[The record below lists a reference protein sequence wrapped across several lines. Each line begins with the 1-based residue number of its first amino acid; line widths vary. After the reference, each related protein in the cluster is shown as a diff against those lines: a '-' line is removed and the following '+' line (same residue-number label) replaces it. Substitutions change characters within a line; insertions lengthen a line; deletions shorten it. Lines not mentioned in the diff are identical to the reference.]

1 MSVFDSYI
9 IRCRLFAALGVPPRR
24 QPLMHAWAF
33 VEGRR
38 FGHEFMGDLLCRR
51 GSEKAV
57 RVAIGRELNALRAF
71 LSSSEYELGEIK
83 RGGRSPERD
92 ITFYGHLAINR
103 AVAFIQNKLSEDL
116 DTANPLVSI
125 DRHVSEAIARHI
137 PKKKRTLNPKKNQQP
152 QRERRETNYRHQSG
166 HTFDLAKTLASLPLN
181 STFHDAVKLAKAGF
195 PLFPVWGVTETGEC
209 RCSEGLACE
218 KPGKHPLVRRWRQIA
233 TTYIPT
239 LAKFALKHPYAN
251 WGIATGNRLPSG
263 DYLTVMDIDERNFGH
278 GSLSA
283 LERLELGPLPAT
295 REHSAGGGP
304 HKFFI
309 YSMGFHSSPGAIG
322 QGIDVQSFG
331 RFVIGAGMNARGK
344 RYEVTN
350 DIAIARLP
358 DSWAKRIEAVK
369 RKALPLI
376 PEGQRRAKLI
386 SWAGGMVRDGMDHE
400 LIFRVLQ
407 DRREKRLEKGSHSFS
422 DEELR
427 GMIDYCARLER
438 RKDVRVA

>member
-1 MSVFDSYI
+1 MIDSYI
-9 IRCRLFAALGVPPRR
+9 IRCRLFSALHVPPRR
-24 QPLMHAWAF
+24 QPLMHAWSF

-38 FGHEFMGDLLCRR
+38 FGHEFMGDLLCRK

-57 RVAIGRELNALRAF
+57 RVAIGRELNALCAF
-71 LSSSEYELGEIK
+71 LSSSAYEFGEIK
-83 RGGRSPERD
+83 RGGWSLQKD
-92 ITFYGHLAINR
+92 VTSYGHLSINR
-103 AVAFIQNKLSEDL
+103 AVAWIQSRVSEDL
-116 DTANPLVSI
+116 DNANPLVTI
-125 DRHVSEAIARHI
+125 DRYVAEAIGRYI
-137 PKKKRTLNPKKNQQP
+137 PKKKQSSTSKKNQQP
-152 QRERRETNYRHQSG
+152 QRERESAVNRHQSG
-166 HTFDLAKTLASLPLN
+166 HRFDLQKFSASLPLD

-195 PLFPVWGVTETGEC
+195 PLFLVWGVTESGVC
-209 RCSEGLACE
+209 RCSDGLDCE

-239 LAKFALKHPYAN
+239 LAKFAIKHPYAN
-251 WGIATGNRLPSG
+251 WGIATGNRMPSG
-263 DYLTVMDIDERNFGH
+263 DYLTVMDIDERHFGH

-283 LERLELGPLPAT
+283 LERLDLGPLPET

-304 HKFFI
+304 HKFFT
-309 YSMGFHSSPGAIG
+309 YSTGFHSSPGAIG

-350 DIAIARLP
+350 DVAIARLP
-358 DSWAKRIEAVK
+358 DSWARWIEATK

-386 SWAGGMVRDGMDHE
+386 SWAGGMVRDGMDRE

-407 DRREKRLEKGSHSFS
+407 DRREKRLAKGSHSFS
-422 DEELR
+422 DEDLR
-427 GMIDYCARLER
+427 GMIDYCTQLEAR
-438 RKDVRVA
+438 KRVKVA